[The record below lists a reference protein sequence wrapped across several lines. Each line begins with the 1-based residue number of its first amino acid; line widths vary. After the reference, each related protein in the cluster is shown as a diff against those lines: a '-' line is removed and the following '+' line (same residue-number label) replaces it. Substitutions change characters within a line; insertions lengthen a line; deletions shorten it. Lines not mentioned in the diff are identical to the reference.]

1 MNDWGRWVEV
11 GDVRLVI
18 VAKWL
23 SGDDVTV
30 IVVTRGRIPCILCQR
45 RAIFDRKRL
54 EYCHGALVVAPGQ

>member
-11 GDVRLVI
+11 GDVKLVI

-30 IVVTRGRIPCILCQR
+30 ILVTRGRIPCILCQT
-45 RAIFDRKRL
+45 RAIFDCKRL
-54 EYCHGALVVAPGQ
+54 EFCRAALVVVLGQ